1 MKIRKIPYFSQWANP
16 EFTHA
21 IVSGADPCADPRWP
35 ETGFSDADEYRFWGR
50 RICGLACLQSI
61 LDYYGIPYISR
72 KALLISAIEAGA
84 YRLRN
89 DGGVDGLIYA
99 PFLQMLEQKFKLKGK
114 VLQGMTSAE
123 IPAVLPE
130 DGFIIWS
137 VSSEIRYP
145 NDDNYRKGGHL
156 VLIHSAMEH
165 SCVFHNPSG
174 VAPYQMDAKLELN
187 SMERFSS
194 NRGML
199 IERDR

>member
-1 MKIRKIPYFSQWANP
+1 MKIRKVPYFSQWANP

-21 IVSGADPCADPRWP
+21 IVSGADPCDDPQWP

-50 RICGLACLQSI
+50 RVCGLACLQSI
-61 LDYYGIPYISR
+61 LEYYGIPYISR
-72 KALLISAIEAGA
+72 KALLISATKAGA

-89 DGGVDGLIYA
+89 DGVEGLIYT
-99 PFLQMLEQKFKLKGK
+99 PFLRMLQQKFRLKGR
-114 VLQGMTSAE
+114 VLQDMTPAE
-123 IPAVLPE
+123 IPSMLPE

-145 NDDNYRKGGHL
+145 HDANNRKGGHL
-156 VLIHSAMEH
+156 VLIHSATEC

-174 VAPYQMDAKLELN
+174 VAPYQMNAELKL
-187 SMERFSS
+187 SVMERFSG

-199 IERDR
+199 IERD